1 MTHLKLLTAPLILNP
16 GTQDLHL
23 AKTMDGFEGQGGCC
37 ENTWSVYRELRASV
51 RTRSG
56 VANRLQ
62 SDSLQLDQASSQVAP
77 PCSFGA
83 PLVAEALKRIGA
95 LDPRVDPASV
105 TPAALPHMM
114 LDSPAMFARPVSI
127 RNL

>member
-1 MTHLKLLTAPLILNP
+1 MCA
-16 GTQDLHL
+16 QELHL
-23 AKTMDGFEGQGGCC
+23 ARTVDGFEGQGGCC
-37 ENTWSVYRELRASV
+37 ENTWSVYRDLRTSV
-51 RTRSG
+51 RMRGG
-56 VANRLQ
+56 VAHRRPPDTQ
-62 SDSLQLDQASSQVAP
+62 QAVAP

-83 PLVAEALKRIGA
+83 PLVAEALMRIGA

-105 TPAALPHMM
+105 TPAALPHMV